1 MSYFRTG
8 AFLLFFLLAEQV
20 SFAQSLPQEQ
30 SVTSKLKL
38 NFFLPGVSYEQKIS
52 QLQTLHFSAFID
64 LLFTD
69 SDFNGSTETY
79 AIPSIGIEF
88 RNYYNLDK
96 RNLKGKH
103 TEGNSGNYFAPVY
116 TGKYSFYGFND
127 QDTWVSQLGFVWGLQ
142 RNYNSTFS
150 LDFNIGLGY
159 NINIQNSYL
168 YYPIDLIAN
177 LSLGFWLGKKNAV
190 LKAEFKNWS
199 KE

>member
-8 AFLLFFLLAEQV
+8 VFLVFILLAAQV
-20 SFAQSLPQEQ
+20 SYAQSLPEEQ

-69 SDFNGSTETY
+69 SDFNGTTETF
-79 AIPSIGIEF
+79 AIPSIGFEF

-116 TGKYSFYGFND
+116 TGKFSLSGYD
-127 QDTWVSQLGFVWGLQ
+127 DDTWVNQIGFVWGIQ
-142 RNYNSTFS
+142 RNYNSSFC
-150 LDFNIGLGY
+150 LDLNLGLGY
-159 NINIQNSYL
+159 NINVQNSHI
-168 YYPIDLIAN
+168 YYPLDLIGN
-177 LSLGFWLGKKNAV
+177 LTLGFWIGRKKAA
-190 LKAEFKNWS
+190 LKAEHKNWL
-199 KE
+199 KD